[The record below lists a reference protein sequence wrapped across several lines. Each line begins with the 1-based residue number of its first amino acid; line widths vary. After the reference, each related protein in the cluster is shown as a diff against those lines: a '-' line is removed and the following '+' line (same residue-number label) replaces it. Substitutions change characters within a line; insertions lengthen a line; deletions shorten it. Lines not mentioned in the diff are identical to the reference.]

1 MPRVVVRKSYRCQPG
16 KRREVLAALQ
26 KMDAAGAE
34 AGYPR
39 GRYVYV
45 ETRAPGEPDLEVE
58 FTFESYA
65 DLERLE
71 RAMRER
77 LARYLREGGA
87 TGQEHLLEPSATKHL
102 LLLETTPGSGGG
114 AASAARSERGFGG
127 AAPAGPGEARQE
139 SARGS
144 GGAQRPPATAEPLD
158 LTIDGDKDDPDLEEP
173 PEPDVPPPPEIPA
186 GMTRDQF
193 QQDQLRRARAAL
205 QDAEKTVGATKQSS
219 RRSDRT

>member
-1 MPRVVVRKSYRCQPG
+1 MRKSYRCQPG

-65 DLERLE
+65 ELERLE

-77 LARYLREGGA
+77 LARYIREGGA
-87 TGQEHLLEPSATKHL
+87 TGQELLLEPSATKHL
-102 LLLETTPGSGGG
+102 LLVETSAPSGQSRAPASARKTTPP
-114 AASAARSERGFGG
+114 E
-127 AAPAGPGEARQE
+127 
-139 SARGS
+139 
-144 GGAQRPPATAEPLD
+144 PPD
-158 LTIDGDKDDPDLEEP
+158 LTLEEENDPELEAP
-173 PEPDVPPPPEIPA
+173 PEPDVPPPPEIPP
-186 GMTRDQF
+186 GMTREQF
-193 QQDQLRRARAAL
+193 QRSQLERARAAL
-205 QDAEKTVGATKQSS
+205 QNAEKTVGATKQAP
-219 RRSDRT
+219 RRPDQT